1 MEHSGFPKACDRM
14 KIAIDAHSIG
24 TQTGG
29 NETYFRQ
36 LLRGLAGDAG
46 DHEYTVFYV
55 HPAALEETRGDQR
68 FKFARIPANPLLRIG
83 LALPWQLRRIQPD
96 VFHCQYIQ
104 PPLMR
109 SKTVV
114 TIHDLA
120 HEHFP
125 EFFRPAEA
133 MRMKRMVRATA
144 RKADHI
150 TTVSEFSAADIA
162 RRFGVPREKISVSYL
177 AASEEFHPRDKQA
190 CQEHLARRYQ
200 LDFPFILYI
209 GRIQARKNLPRLVEA
224 YSRLRQRGIS
234 AKLVLVGRKDWQAEK
249 LVEKIQELNL
259 QDSVIFPGYVSADD
273 LPLFYNAAELF
284 VFPSVFEG
292 FGLPV
297 LESMASGIPTITSFG
312 SSLEE
317 VAGAGALL
325 VDPMNVLSIADA
337 MQKVL
342 GNAKLQQQLVKR
354 GLRRAAEFS
363 VQKFAAKLLEVY
375 ESLGA
380 NGDKQHISRE

>member
-55 HPAALEETRGDQR
+55 HPAALEETRGDRR

-104 PPLMR
+104 PPWMR
-109 SKTVV
+109 SRTVV

-120 HEHFP
+120 HERFP
-125 EFFRPAEA
+125 EFFHPAEA

-162 RRFGVPREKISVSYL
+162 RRFEVPREKISVSYL
-177 AASEEFHPRDKQA
+177 AASEEFHPREKEL
-190 CQEHLARRYQ
+190 CREHLARRYG
-200 LDFPFILYI
+200 LSSPFILYV
-209 GRIQARKNLPRLVEA
+209 GRIQARKNLPRLVQA
-224 YSRLRQRGIS
+224 YSRIRQQGIS
-234 AKLVLVGRKDWQAEK
+234 AKLVLVGKKDWQAER
-249 LVEKIQELNL
+249 LVEKVKELRL
-259 QDSVIFPGYVSADD
+259 EDSVIFPGYVSADD

-284 VFPSVFEG
+284 VFPSIFEG

-297 LESMASGIPTITSFG
+297 LEGMASGVPTITSFG

-317 VAGAGALL
+317 VAGEGAML
-325 VDPMNVLSIADA
+325 VDPMNVQSIADA
-337 MQKVL
+337 MLKVL
-342 GNAKLQQQLVKR
+342 GDRELQQKVVER
-354 GLRRAAEFS
+354 GLLRSAEFS
-363 VQKFAAKLLEVY
+363 VPRLAARRLEVY
-375 ESLGA
+375 
-380 NGDKQHISRE
+380 RTV